1 MSNVITIELCAEDR
15 ARLDAILG
23 ALQAGPNCES
33 CVKSAID
40 FVGNHQ
46 NPEAAPDENPTQGVA
61 STASEPIA
69 TAKTT
74 APDPVTDQS
83 TTSDPEPKVERSDI
97 QKKVVELSQAGKKD
111 AVRSIVTAYNNTK
124 VSDIPEDKLPEVLE
138 KLTALEG

>member
-33 CVKSAID
+33 CGKSALD
-40 FVGNHQ
+40 FVARHQ
-46 NPEAAPDENPTQGVA
+46 NPEEAAPA
-61 STASEPIA
+61 EPEQPA
-69 TAKTT
+69 E
-74 APDPVTDQS
+74 
-83 TTSDPEPKVERSDI
+83 PEPEAAPEPQPEAVKVERSDI
-97 QKKVVELSQAGKKD
+97 QKMVVSLSQAGKKD

-124 VSDIPEDKLPEVLE
+124 VSDIPEDKLGEVFE

>member
-40 FVGNHQ
+40 FVDRHQ
-46 NPEAAPDENPTQGVA
+46 NPEEAAPA
-61 STASEPIA
+61 EPEQPA
-69 TAKTT
+69 E
-74 APDPVTDQS
+74 
-83 TTSDPEPKVERSDI
+83 PEPEAAPEPQPEAVKVERSDI
-97 QKKVVELSQAGKKD
+97 QKMVVALSQAGKKE
-111 AVRSIVTAYNNTK
+111 AVKAIVTAYNNTK
-124 VSDIPEDKLPEVLE
+124 VSDIPEDKLGEVFE